1 MFRKKEDFVENVDS
15 LIGEGIKVVGKIE
28 GKGNIRIDGII
39 EGDINYDGNI
49 VIGETGKV
57 FGNIKSGEISL
68 AGTIKGNISSTSKLV
83 LLETSTLIG
92 DVEVPSFIIHE
103 NARYEGNCKM
113 LNSEACDMH
122 LDKD

>member
-28 GKGNIRIDGII
+28 GKGNIRIDRII
-39 EGDINYDGNI
+39 ERDINYNGNI
-49 VIGETGKV
+49 IIGETDKV

-103 NARYEGNCKM
+103 NAQYEGNCKM
-113 LNSEACDMH
+113 LNSETCDMH
-122 LDKD
+122 LNKD